1 MSSASPS
8 RPSPARAPWRGALR
22 RATRA
27 VLRGASNGLRRLRR
41 RRSTWIHLDEPWAFE
56 LLPTPRTWRLPF
68 ARSTSFDLASLRALL
83 ARCRADPRVRGV
95 IVRPEL
101 WTLRGALPFAS
112 ADEIA
117 EALLEARRA
126 GLRIAAFGHA
136 WGLAELLIASACER
150 RAMSPL
156 GELDLRGL
164 RVTQLYGKRLL
175 ERAGLRA
182 EVVKRAE
189 YKGAADALT
198 EERMSEPQREAF
210 GAFLDDVYEWFLA
223 RLEELRGE
231 SVEALRAR
239 LSLGPCLASEENAR
253 AWIDHVLYEDE
264 LLAALDPECEER
276 ELCSWRDAR
285 RWLLRAAP
293 PPRDRRQGLLRVEGA
308 IVRGRSRRRALPF
321 FPRTTGLVDFTR
333 EVRAARKRRDID
345 RWILHIDSPGG
356 DALASDLMH
365 RELALLARERELVAH
380 LGSVAASGGYYI
392 ATAARRIEA
401 HATTLTGSIG
411 VLAGKL
417 DASRLL
423 EKLGIGAEH
432 VDRGRF
438 QGLHGWTGP
447 LESDER
453 ALLERTIDAI
463 YARFRRC
470 VAEGRGLSDAD
481 VERAARG
488 RIWSGRAAEALR
500 LVDALGSF
508 AACERGEEKLR

>member
-8 RPSPARAPWRGALR
+8 RPSPARAPWHGALQR
-22 RATRA
+22 FPLAAFRA
-27 VLRGASNGLRRLRR
+27 ASNALRHLRR
-41 RRSTWIHLDEPWAFE
+41 RKRAWIVLDEPWSFE
-56 LLPTPRTWRLPF
+56 LLPALRGWRLPF
-68 ARSTSFDLASLRALL
+68 ARSASIDLAGLRALL

-101 WTLRGALPFAS
+101 WTLRGALPFAA

-126 GLRIAAFGHA
+126 GLRLVAFGHC
-136 WGLAELLIASACER
+136 WGLAELVIASACER
-150 RAMSPL
+150 RAMPPL

-189 YKGAADALT
+189 YKGAADALI
-198 EERMSEPQREAF
+198 EERMPAPQREAL
-210 GAFLDDVYEWFLA
+210 GAFLDDVHEWLIA
-223 RLEELRGE
+223 RLAELRGE
-231 SVEALRAR
+231 SAAILRERLAR
-239 LSLGPCLASEENAR
+239 GPCLASEEQGG

-264 LLAALDPECEER
+264 LVAAIDPACAER
-276 ELCSWRDAR
+276 ELCSITGAR
-285 RWLLRAAP
+285 RWLLRRAAP
-293 PPRDRRQGLLRVEGA
+293 PRARRQGVLRVEGA

-321 FPRTTGLVDFTR
+321 FPRTTGLEDFKR
-333 EVRAARKRRDID
+333 EVRAARRRRDIE
-345 RWILHIDSPGG
+345 RWVLHIDSPGG

-365 RELALLARERELVAH
+365 RELGLLARERELVAH

-417 DASRLL
+417 DASGLL

-438 QGLHGWTGP
+438 QGLRGWTSP
-447 LESDER
+447 LEPDER
-453 ALLERTIDAI
+453 ALLERAVDAI

-470 VAEGRGLSDAD
+470 VAEGRGLADAE
-481 VERAARG
+481 VERLARG
-488 RIWSGRAAEALR
+488 RIWSGRAAHTLR

-508 AACERGEEKLR
+508 AACERGAEVAR